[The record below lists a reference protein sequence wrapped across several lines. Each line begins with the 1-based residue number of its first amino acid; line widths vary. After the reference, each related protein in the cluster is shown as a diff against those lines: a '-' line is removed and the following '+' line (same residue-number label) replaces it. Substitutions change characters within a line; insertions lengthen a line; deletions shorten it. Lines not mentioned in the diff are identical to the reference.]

1 MSKIGIEFFQD
12 VFEPTLPIIRLTKSK
27 NKMTGTATFVFVKP
41 KILHLVFDSDQIVKE
56 MSLVWQRKK
65 IKTTDISLFFF
76 KGQPFVIKSI
86 FLFKNSK
93 EWFEFLTF
101 MQYYSQEL
109 GLSFSE
115 KNI

>member
-12 VFEPTLPIIRLTKSK
+12 VLEPSLPLIRLTKSK

-41 KILHLVFDSDQIVKE
+41 KLFQFVSTSDLIIQE
-56 MSLVWQRKK
+56 MSLVWQKKK
-65 IKTTDISLFFF
+65 IKTIDISVFFF
-76 KGQPFVIKSI
+76 QGQPFIIKSI

-101 MQYYSQEL
+101 MHHYSQEL

-115 KNI
+115 KKR